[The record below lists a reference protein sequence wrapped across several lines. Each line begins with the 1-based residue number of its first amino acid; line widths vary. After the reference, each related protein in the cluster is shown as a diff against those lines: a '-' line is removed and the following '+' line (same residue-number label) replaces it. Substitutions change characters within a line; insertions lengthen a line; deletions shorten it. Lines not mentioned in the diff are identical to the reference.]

1 VPFGLPRSRQS
12 AAHQHILRER
22 NLALVADAVINSPE
36 PVSRADVANST
47 GLARATVSTL
57 VDQLIAARMFTE
69 LPPIALGGAG
79 RPAVP
84 LVPAS
89 RTYVGLGIEVGSSFI
104 GVIGVD
110 LTGTVVAS
118 RIEHGDYRDS
128 EPSTV
133 LAQAGE
139 LAKEVIDD
147 CTAAGM
153 IVAGARLA
161 LPGLVDVDT
170 GELRFAPNLGWER
183 VDAAPLLGLGE
194 LPITVANDT
203 KLAALA
209 TLRTTPAD
217 SFIFLYSEGGIGGA
231 LVMDRRIARGD
242 AEFGHILVDPLGP
255 QCRCG
260 SRGCL
265 EQYAGKTALM
275 AAVGLPEADPIET
288 LIDAVRAGDEKAVA
302 AVRIAGE
309 ALGQTMSDA
318 LNIVDVPTIVLGGA
332 LAALEP
338 WLREALMATLQKR
351 VLTAR
356 YRPVE
361 LLSAPSEALP
371 SMLGGALDAI
381 NDVVAHP
388 SRFVAGS

>member
-1 VPFGLPRSRQS
+1 VPFGLPRTNRQS

-36 PVSRADVANST
+36 PVSRADVASST

-89 RTYVGLGIEVGSSFI
+89 RTYVGLGIEVGSGFI

-118 RIEHGDYRDS
+118 RMEHGDYRDS

-133 LAQAGE
+133 LAQVGE
-139 LAKEVIDD
+139 LAREVIDD

-153 IVAGARLA
+153 VVAGARLA
-161 LPGLVDVDT
+161 LPGLVDADN

-183 VDAAPLLGLGE
+183 VAAAPLLGLGD
-194 LPITVANDT
+194 LPVTVANDT
-203 KLAALA
+203 KLAALT
-209 TLRTTPAD
+209 TLRTAPAD
-217 SFIFLYSEGGIGGA
+217 SFIYLYSEGGIGGA
-231 LVMDRRIARGD
+231 LVMDRRIVRGD

-255 QCRCG
+255 ECRCG

-275 AAVGLPEADPIET
+275 QAAGLSPNDPIESLVAAVG
-288 LIDAVRAGDEKAVA
+288 AGDEAAVA
-302 AVRIAGE
+302 AVRTAGE

-318 LNIVDVPTIVLGGA
+318 LNIIDVPTIVLGGA
-332 LAALEP
+332 LAVLEP
-338 WLREALMATLQKR
+338 LLREAMMATVQKR

-361 LLSAPSEALP
+361 VLAAPSSAQP
-371 SMLGGALDAI
+371 SMLGGALDAV
-381 NDVVAHP
+381 NDVIANP
-388 SRFVAGS
+388 SRFV

>member
-1 VPFGLPRSRQS
+1 MPFGLSRTTRQS

-133 LAQAGE
+133 LAQVGE
-139 LAKEVIDD
+139 LAREVIDD

-153 IVAGARLA
+153 VVAGARLA
-161 LPGLVDVDT
+161 LPGLVDAET

-183 VDAAPLLGLGE
+183 VDAAPLLGLGD
-194 LPITVANDT
+194 LPVAVANDT

-209 TLRTTPAD
+209 TLRTAPAD
-217 SFIFLYSEGGIGGA
+217 SFIYLYSEGGIGGA
-231 LVMDRRIARGD
+231 LVMDRRIVRGD

-255 QCRCG
+255 ACRCG
-260 SRGCL
+260 ARGCL

-275 AAVGLPEADPIET
+275 LAAGLAPTDPIES
-288 LIDAVRAGDEKAVA
+288 LVA
-302 AVRIAGE
+302 AVKAGDDRAVTAVRVAGE

-318 LNIVDVPTIVLGGA
+318 LNIIDVPTILLGGA
-332 LAALEP
+332 LAELEP
-338 WLREALMATLQKR
+338 MLRDAVMATVQTR

-361 LLSAPSEALP
+361 ILAAPSSAQP
-371 SMLGGALDAI
+371 SMLGGAFDAV
-381 NDVVAHP
+381 NDVIANP
-388 SRFVAGS
+388 SRFV